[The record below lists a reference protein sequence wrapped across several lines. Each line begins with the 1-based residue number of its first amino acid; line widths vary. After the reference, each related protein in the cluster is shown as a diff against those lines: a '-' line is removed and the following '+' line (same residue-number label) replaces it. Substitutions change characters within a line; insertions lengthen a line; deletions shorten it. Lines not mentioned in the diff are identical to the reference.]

1 MITRDVRNRVNDHLL
16 EVTNRGLVNP
26 NQVVGIFLQG
36 SQNYGLDLPTSDVD
50 TKLLVVPSLY
60 DLAMNSKPVSTTHIR
75 ENDEHTDIKD
85 IRPYIQLFRKQNT
98 NFLEILFTEYYKI
111 FNGFDYEW
119 CRLVQQREAIARLNP
134 RRAMHSM
141 IGIAAQKFHAM
152 EKPFEGKKDV
162 LEKYGYDPKQ
172 LHHLC
177 RMNDF
182 IAGYWMGESF
192 ADCLKPADPEYLLDI
207 KRGKY
212 SLEEARRS
220 AARTMHDMDT
230 WLEMANTLEDKEDKD
245 VVDLLN
251 DVQYNIVKIGIQNEV
266 EQY

>member
-1 MITRDVRNRVNDHLL
+1 MITRDVRNRVNDHLF
-16 EVTNRGLVNP
+16 EATITGLVNP
-26 NQVVGIFLQG
+26 LNVVGIFLQG

-50 TKLLVVPSLY
+50 TKLLVTPSLY
-60 DLAMNSKPVSTTHIR
+60 DLAMNNKPISTTHIR

-85 IRPYIQLFRKQNT
+85 IRSYIQLFRKQNT

-111 FNGFDYEW
+111 FNGFGYEW
-119 CRLVQQREAIARLNP
+119 YRLVQQREAIARLNP

-141 IGIAAQKFHAM
+141 IGIANQKFHAL

-162 LEKYGYDPKQ
+162 LEQYGYDPKQ

-192 ADCLKPADPEYLLDI
+192 ADCLKPADPDICWILSEANILWKKLVELLLEQCTIWILGLKWQILWKTKKI
-207 KRGKY
+207 K
-212 SLEEARRS
+212 
-220 AARTMHDMDT
+220 M
-230 WLEMANTLEDKEDKD
+230 
-245 VVDLLN
+245 
-251 DVQYNIVKIGIQNEV
+251 
-266 EQY
+266 